1 MTTEIEQK
9 VSKMKGGFVRTAIII
24 AIVIVLNLF
33 FNYTISLV
41 YKAPQYD
48 DYIKPTQVVTQINN
62 KDDCLNVGGQWT
74 DSYVPNQKAD
84 MPTGYC
90 DANYTHQL
98 QYNAAVKSYDRSVF
112 IILVVFGIISLALGA
127 FFVNQILAPAFSW
140 GGVLSL
146 LVASVRY
153 WSDANN
159 LFKVIIL
166 AMALGILIWVAIKKF
181 GDKVS

>member
-1 MTTEIEQK
+1 MTTEIEQGAPK
-9 VSKMKGGFVRTAIII
+9 KKGGFVRTAIII

-41 YKAPQYD
+41 YKAPKYD
-48 DYIKPTQVVTQINN
+48 DYIKPTQVVIQINN
-62 KDDCLNVGGQWT
+62 KDDCLKVGGQWT
-74 DSYVPNQKAD
+74 DSYVPKQDVNIPA
-84 MPTGYC
+84 GYC
-90 DANYTHQL
+90 NSDYTNQLNYNT
-98 QYNAAVKSYDRSVF
+98 AVQGYDRTVF
-112 IILVVFGIISLALGA
+112 IILVIFGIISLALGA
-127 FFVNQILAPAFSW
+127 FFANPILAPAFSW

-153 WSDANN
+153 WTDANN

-181 GDKVS
+181 SDKV